1 MAFCLLTKGIG
12 YGEAYLEA
20 GGLNRFIEGD
30 FPTDFTGAEITFR
43 VKGELETR
51 GAQFLLLVQGSVDG
65 LTSGW
70 ALTGS
75 PFTVQKEW
83 TEQTIVA
90 VPDESQWTC
99 LGARHDRA
107 KSYGRIPL
115 ESILKNV
122 NGNILLI
129 LFPLDVLPMGP
140 LSGDPDRL
148 RAGRDYPVW
157 TGRLPEGYIVL
168 DEICIKFR

>member
-1 MAFCLLTKGIG
+1 MRPKNYIERFDHGPGGWFGWIDNFAGPKRLEEARGALISRSPWWIDYNHAPPGAGYLHMAFCLLTKGIG

-51 GAQFLLLVQGSVDG
+51 GAQFLLLVQ
-65 LTSGW
+65 
-70 ALTGS
+70 
-75 PFTVQKEW
+75 
-83 TEQTIVA
+83 QTMVA

-107 KSYGRIPL
+107 KSYDRIPI

-122 NGNILLI
+122 NET
-129 LFPLDVLPMGP
+129 F
-140 LSGDPDRL
+140 
-148 RAGRDYPVW
+148 
-157 TGRLPEGYIVL
+157 
-168 DEICIKFR
+168 F